1 MRAVLIVLIV
11 AVAAVLIGLATGFFH
26 IGTHRAG
33 PQASATSNHAT
44 KTGQA
49 FDVETGSVK
58 VGTREAKV
66 KVPVLEVEP
75 ANGATNETGTARS
88 AK

>member
-1 MRAVLIVLIV
+1 MRAVLIVLII
-11 AVAAVLIGLATGFFH
+11 AIAAVLIGLATGFFH
-26 IGTHRAG
+26 IGTHRARA
-33 PQASATSNHAT
+33 QASATGNHVT

-58 VGTREAKV
+58 VGTRQASV

-75 ANGATNETGTARS
+75 ANGATNDTGTARP